1 MLIAFFTVIA
11 IVGAYFFII
20 SLINKIWLEK
30 ETQDATLTDGPMI
43 SVLIPARDEEV
54 HIGPCIES
62 LLSQTYKNYEILVI
76 NDNSTDN
83 TKAILEDL
91 ENKNPEK
98 LRVFDGK
105 PLAED
110 WNGKPYALHQ
120 LVEHAKGE
128 YLLLTDA
135 DTIHSSKSV
144 AIAASNMIY
153 HKVDF
158 LSGYIKQQMG
168 TLGEK
173 VTIPLMYMMSF
184 FIIPLWVCKWGKSSI
199 LATAVGQY
207 ICIKKDTFIKT
218 GGFEQ
223 VKNVT
228 TEDVFLARSMK
239 LQGAKT
245 VFIDLNNA
253 AICRMYNSYKDSL
266 VGISKNIYDF
276 FGRNGIL
283 LILAILGVTIYLTLP
298 PFVAIV
304 LTIRHFFF
312 DEIKLLL
319 LICLWIHTILMY
331 FAWYIVFK
339 SQNIQKRYAL
349 LYPLFFV
356 NLIFIASNSWFTAI
370 SKKGHVWKGRIV
382 H

>member
-30 ETQDATLTDGPMI
+30 ETQDATITDGPMI

-144 AIAASNMIY
+144 SIAASNMVY

-253 AICRMYNSYKDSL
+253 AVCRMYYSYKSCL
-266 VGISKNIYDF
+266 KGISKNIYDF
-276 FGRNGIL
+276 YNKKAIL
-283 LILAILGVTIYLTLP
+283 LFLSIFGVGVYLAAPPFVTIYLT
-298 PFVAIV
+298 IQ
-304 LTIRHFFF
+304 HFFLGRANLYALVAF
-312 DEIKLLL
+312 
-319 LICLWIHTILMY
+319 WINLILMY
-331 FAWYIVFK
+331 FAWLFVFINQK
-339 SQNIQKRYAL
+339 INKRYAL
-349 LYPLFFV
+349 LYPLFFI
-356 NLIFIASNSWFTAI
+356 NLIFIAFHSWLSAFT
-370 SKKGHVWKGRIV
+370 KKGHVWKGRIV